1 MSQGLLR
8 FERFELDLTTGE
20 LHKEGTRVPL
30 QEQPTRLLAFLANRP
45 GELVTREEIHREL
58 WKDGEFVEFEH
69 GVNTAIH
76 KIRVALEDT
85 SESPRIIQTIPRKG
99 YKFIAELVR
108 TEITTTQPV
117 DRPVS
122 KSKGEFVLPLS
133 LGVSRALFL
142 LAQVPYVASY
152 LAAFYNIDSLDR
164 ALQRTF
170 DFIPVEYS
178 LPGLLVLALLGLTV
192 RVYLIGL
199 VGWGHTEAGPRYRRL
214 FPYLLPLDALWAA
227 TPLLVQ
233 RAGPLVSLAGLILMA
248 WLIFGQRTLM
258 QSIEYAQAKRE
269 LARQ

>member
-1 MSQGLLR
+1 MSQGQLR

-20 LHKEGTRVPL
+20 LHKGGTRVQL
-30 QEQPTRLLAFLANRP
+30 QEQPTRLLAFLANRA

-76 KIRVALEDT
+76 KIRAALEDT
-85 SESPRIIQTIPRKG
+85 SENPRIIQTIPRRG
-99 YKFIAELVR
+99 YKFIAEVVR
-108 TEITTTQPV
+108 TESSTTQPV
-117 DRPVS
+117 DSSVS
-122 KSKGEFVLPLS
+122 NKPKGEFVLPLS

-170 DFIPVEYS
+170 DFIPVKYS

-192 RVYLIGL
+192 R
-199 VGWGHTEAGPRYRRL
+199 
-214 FPYLLPLDALWAA
+214 
-227 TPLLVQ
+227 
-233 RAGPLVSLAGLILMA
+233 
-248 WLIFGQRTLM
+248 
-258 QSIEYAQAKRE
+258 
-269 LARQ
+269 